1 MDKMDS
7 GHSQK
12 YARFGWQLY
21 TYVRKST
28 VAVRS
33 EGWSGAVVPYI

>member
-12 YARFGWQLY
+12 YARWGRHLFI
-21 TYVRKST
+21 YVHNST